1 MKVMIV
7 GSGGRE
13 HALAWKLA
21 QSPRLSELIA
31 VPGNAGIAQ
40 IGRTIAAPLSPQAL
54 LEIAVAER
62 VDLTVVGPEAPLVAG
77 VVDLFEA
84 AGKRIFGPR
93 QAAAR
98 LEGSKRFAKEFMQR
112 HGIPTARYESF
123 TDSLSA
129 VAYIRQMGA
138 PIVVKDSNLAAG
150 KGVTVAQTTAE
161 AIQAARNILEAPEG
175 GQVVIE
181 AFLSGQEVSLLVF
194 TDGETIR
201 PMLLSQD
208 YKQAYEGDMGP
219 MTGGMGVVAPVPLLS
234 EAQLAQIEREILRP
248 TLDGLQAEGIR
259 YQGVLYVGL
268 MVTEQGAQALEY
280 NVRFG
285 DPEAQAVLPLLETDL
300 LEVIEAVIEGRLHE
314 VELSW
319 RPKVASCVVMAAAGY
334 PGSYVR
340 HLPIRIPAELPE
352 GVLVFHAGTEL
363 YEGALRS
370 NGGRVLGVTALADT
384 LEASLETAYEA
395 VRRIE
400 FPQAHYRR
408 DIGWRLRGSRGLV

>member
-1 MKVMIV
+1 MRVMIV

-21 QSPRLSELIA
+21 QSPRVSEIIS
-31 VPGNAGIAQ
+31 VPGNAGMAQ
-40 IGRTIAAPLSPQAL
+40 LGRTLAAPLTSEAL
-54 LEIAVAER
+54 LAIAHAER

-84 AGKRIFGPR
+84 AGKRIFGPNR
-93 QAAAR
+93 AAAQ

-112 HGIPTARYESF
+112 HGIPTARYQSF

-129 VAYIRQMGA
+129 VAYIQQMGA

-150 KGVTVAQTTAE
+150 KGVTVAQGTAE
-161 AIQAARNILEAPEG
+161 AIQAARNILEVPEG

-201 PMLLSQD
+201 PMPLSQD

-219 MTGGMGVVAPVPLLS
+219 MTGGMGVVAPAPLLS
-234 EAQLAQIEREILRP
+234 EAQLAQVERDILAP
-248 TLDGLQAEGIR
+248 TIRGLKQEGIGYR
-259 YQGVLYVGL
+259 GVLYVGL
-268 MVTEQGAQALEY
+268 MVTEAEVQVLEY

-285 DPEAQAVLPLLETDL
+285 DPEAQAVLPLLQTDL
-300 LEVIEAVIEGRLHE
+300 LEVIEAVIAGRLHE
-314 VELSW
+314 VTLSW
-319 RPKVASCVVMAAAGY
+319 RSKVASCVVMAASGY
-334 PGSYVR
+334 PGDYAR

-352 GVLVFHAGTEL
+352 GVLIFHAGTEL
-363 YEGALRS
+363 HHGELRS
-370 NGGRVLGVTALADT
+370 SGGRVLGVAALAES
-384 LEASLETAYEA
+384 LEASLSAAYRA
-395 VRRIE
+395 VKRIE
-400 FPQAHYRR
+400 FPQAHYRC
-408 DIGWRLRGSRGLV
+408 DIGWRLR

>member
-1 MKVMIV
+1 MRVMIV

-21 QSPRLSELIA
+21 QSPRVSELIA

-40 IGRTIAAPLSPQAL
+40 LGRTLTAPLTPEAL
-54 LEIAVAER
+54 LAVAEAQR
-62 VDLTVVGPEAPLVAG
+62 VDLTIVGPEAPLVAG

-84 AGKRIFGPR
+84 AGRRIFGPC
-93 QAAAR
+93 QAAAQ

-112 HGIPTARYESF
+112 YGIPTASYQSF

-129 VAYIRQMGA
+129 VAYIQQMGA

-150 KGVTVAQTTAE
+150 KGVTVAQSTAE

-201 PMLLSQD
+201 PMPISQD

-219 MTGGMGVVAPVPLLS
+219 MTGGMGVVAPAPLLS
-234 EAQLAQIEREILRP
+234 EAQLAQVERDILAP
-248 TLDGLQAEGIR
+248 TIRGLKQEGICYR
-259 YQGVLYVGL
+259 GVLYIGL
-268 MVTEQGAQALEY
+268 MVTEAEVQVLEY

-285 DPEAQAVLPLLETDL
+285 DPEAQAVLPLLQTDL
-300 LEVIEAVIEGRLHE
+300 LEVIEAVMAGRLHE
-314 VELSW
+314 VTLNW
-319 RPKVASCVVMAAAGY
+319 RPKVASCVVMAASGY
-334 PGSYVR
+334 PGDYAR
-340 HLPIRIPAELPE
+340 HLPLTIPAELPE
-352 GVLVFHAGTEL
+352 GVLIFHAGTEL
-363 YEGALRS
+363 YHGELRS
-370 NGGRVLGVTALADT
+370 SGGRVLGVTALAESLT
-384 LEASLETAYEA
+384 ASLSAAYQA
-395 VRRIE
+395 VKRIE
-400 FPQAHYRR
+400 FPQAHYRC
-408 DIGWRLRGSRGLV
+408 DIGWRLR

>member
-1 MKVMIV
+1 VRVMIV

-21 QSPRLSELIA
+21 QSPRVSEIIA
-31 VPGNAGIAQ
+31 VPGNAGMAQ
-40 IGRTIAAPLSPQAL
+40 LGRTLAAPLTPEAL
-54 LEIAVAER
+54 LAIAHAER
-62 VDLTVVGPEAPLVAG
+62 VDLTVVGPETPLAAG

-84 AGKRIFGPR
+84 AGRRIFGPNR
-93 QAAAR
+93 AAAQ

-112 HGIPTARYESF
+112 YGIPTARYQSF

-129 VAYIRQMGA
+129 VAYIQSMGA

-150 KGVTVAQTTAE
+150 KGVTVAQSTAE

-201 PMLLSQD
+201 PMPLSQD
-208 YKQAYEGDMGP
+208 YKQAFEGDMGP

-234 EAQLAQIEREILRP
+234 EAQLAQIERDILAP
-248 TLDGLQAEGIR
+248 TIRGLKQEGIGYR
-259 YQGVLYVGL
+259 GVLYLGL
-268 MVTEQGAQALEY
+268 MITEEGAQALEY

-285 DPEAQAVLPLLETDL
+285 DPEAQAVLPLLQTDL
-300 LEVIEAVIEGRLHE
+300 LEVMEAVIAGRLHE
-314 VELSW
+314 VTLSW
-319 RPKVASCVVMAAAGY
+319 RPKVASCVVMAASGY
-334 PGSYVR
+334 PGDYAR
-340 HLPIRIPAELPE
+340 HLSIRIPAELPE

-363 YEGALRS
+363 HHGELRS
-370 NGGRVLGVTALADT
+370 SGGRVLGVTALAES
-384 LEASLETAYEA
+384 LEASLSAAYQA
-395 VRRIE
+395 VKRIE
-400 FPQAHYRR
+400 FPQAHYRC
-408 DIGWRLRGSRGLV
+408 DIGWRLR